1 MPILQVES
9 WEGQIC
15 ERAERQVL
23 NSPIEEP
30 AKILQTE
37 SKLNAY
43 VSMPEIKFLLLTCNR
58 SGYCWTMEISV
69 DSIRQALSE
78 TSVKHSSK
86 EDASLVLPRSAIRL
100 ALSDKFCFD
109 LKQSLTVFLVG
120 GKMRFISWSKSEQ
133 CIFHPRLN
141 NVTIRA
147 FIRTDQVRK

>member
-1 MPILQVES
+1 
-9 WEGQIC
+9 
-15 ERAERQVL
+15 
-23 NSPIEEP
+23 
-30 AKILQTE
+30 
-37 SKLNAY
+37 
-43 VSMPEIKFLLLTCNR
+43 MPEIKFLLLTCNR

-69 DSIRQALSE
+69 DSIHQALSE

-100 ALSDKFCFD
+100 ALSDQFCFG

-147 FIRTDQVRK
+147 FIRTDQVRKSCTGGDVYKTSPSKCALTLKIQAICELNILQGQKWKIGLQI